1 MSLFTVT
8 DSAKKQIS
16 TLCAKNQKP
25 AVKLS
30 VKGGGCAGFK
40 YQWDFVT
47 EDQIENDDEIIAVE
61 NGKFVIDG
69 RGILFL
75 SGTKIDYVDEVWG
88 SHFQISNPTATSSC
102 GCGES
107 FAV

>member
-8 DSAKKQIS
+8 ENAKKQIS
-16 TLCAKNQKP
+16 VLCNKENKS
-25 AVKLS
+25 VRLS

-40 YQWDFVT
+40 YQWDFID
-47 EDQIENDDEIIAVE
+47 EAEIHNDDEVIEVE
-61 NGKFVIDG
+61 NGKFVVDG
-69 RGILFL
+69 KGLLFL
-75 SGTKIDYVDEVWG
+75 SGTEVDYVEEVWG
-88 SHFQISNPTATSSC
+88 SSFQIKNPTATSSC

>member
-8 DSAKKQIS
+8 ENAKKQIS
-16 TLCAKNQKP
+16 VLCNKQNKS
-25 AVKLS
+25 VRLS

-40 YQWDFVT
+40 YQWDFIDET
-47 EDQIENDDEIIAVE
+47 EIHNDDEVIEVE
-61 NGKFVIDG
+61 NGKFVVDG
-69 RGILFL
+69 KGLLFL
-75 SGTKIDYVDEVWG
+75 SGTEVDYVEEVWG
-88 SHFQISNPTATSSC
+88 SSFQIKNPTATSSC

>member
-8 DSAKKQIS
+8 DNAKKQVSI
-16 TLCAKNQKP
+16 LCVKNNKS

-40 YQWDFVT
+40 YQWDFIND
-47 EDQIENDDEIIAVE
+47 DQIKNDDEIIAVD
-61 NGKFVIDG
+61 NGKFVVG
-69 RGILFL
+69 GEGLLFL
-75 SGTKIDYVDEVWG
+75 SGTKVDYVEEVWG
-88 SHFQISNPTATSSC
+88 SSFQITNPTATSSC

>member
-8 DSAKKQIS
+8 ENAKKQVSI
-16 TLCAKNQKP
+16 LCANNNKS

-30 VKGGGCAGFK
+30 VKGGGCAGYK
-40 YQWDFVT
+40 YQWDF
-47 EDQIENDDEIIAVE
+47 INDDEINKGDEIIDVE
-61 NGKFVIDG
+61 NGKFVVDG
-69 RGILFL
+69 AGIFFL
-75 SGTKIDYVDEVWG
+75 TGTTVDYVQEVWG
-88 SHFQISNPTATSSC
+88 SSFQITNPTATSSC